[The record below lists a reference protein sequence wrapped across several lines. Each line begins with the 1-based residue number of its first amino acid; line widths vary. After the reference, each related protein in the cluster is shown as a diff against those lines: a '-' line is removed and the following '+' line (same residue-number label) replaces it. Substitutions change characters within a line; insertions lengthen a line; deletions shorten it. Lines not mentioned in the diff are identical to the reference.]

1 MSTFLGGLKEK
12 LAAMEQEI
20 QALLREIDSAVARLD
35 RATLRRLFLR
45 LNRDY
50 SKLLEDEKFAAR
62 ACSIVIALSALS
74 RNQASAEDKA
84 LVRVFYAPDVRV
96 AVGRG
101 EVKPIAIS
109 QLARENK
116 TIGPEI
122 ILNLR
127 QQGYIV
133 LGWDRYQKLLDE
145 IGNLISGNEE
155 QSRITE
161 PPRTVISLD
170 ELSRLMTNL

>member
-1 MSTFLGGLKEK
+1 MSTFLDGLKEK
-12 LAAMEQEI
+12 LAAMEQKPH
-20 QALLREIDSAVARLD
+20 ALRREIDSAVARLD

-45 LNRDY
+45 LNLDY
-50 SKLLEDEKFAAR
+50 SKLLEDEKFVAA

-74 RNQASAEDKA
+74 RNKASAEDKS

-96 AVGRG
+96 AVGKG

-109 QLARENK
+109 QLARQNK

-133 LGWDRYQKLLDE
+133 LGWDQYQKLLDE
-145 IGNLISGNEE
+145 IGNLISGEEE
-155 QSRITE
+155 QGGITE
-161 PPRTVISLD
+161 SPRTVISLD
-170 ELSRLMTNL
+170 ELSHLMPNL

>member
-1 MSTFLGGLKEK
+1 MSTFLDGLEEK
-12 LAAMEQEI
+12 LAAMEQEP
-20 QALLREIDSAVARLD
+20 QALPREIDSAAAHLD

-62 ACSIVIALSALS
+62 ACSIVVAASALC
-74 RNQASAEDKA
+74 RNQLSSVDES

-96 AVGRG
+96 AIGRG
-101 EVKPIAIS
+101 KVKPIAIS
-109 QLARENK
+109 QLARENR
-116 TIGPEI
+116 TVGPEI

-127 QQGYIV
+127 ERGYIV
-133 LGWDRYQKLLDE
+133 LGWDQYQKLLDE

-155 QSRITE
+155 QGRITE
-161 PPRTVISLD
+161 PPRIVISLD
-170 ELSRLMTNL
+170 ELSRLMPKL